1 MNTTVENIQESRSLL
16 KEFYDDLDSYQL
28 LFEEEIMEELP
39 STNNDVIDNS
49 IIDDLIEL
57 KEKFENYRSSSKNED
72 FSEGEETA
80 FLSAS
85 EQVARLIKKFR
96 KDYYG

>member
-1 MNTTVENIQESRSLL
+1 MNTMVENIQESRSLL

-28 LFEEEIMEELP
+28 LFEEEIKIDVPIEE
-39 STNNDVIDNS
+39 DVVDPS
-49 IIDDLIEL
+49 IIDDLIDL
-57 KEKFENYRSSSKNED
+57 KEKFENYRSASDNSD
-72 FSEGEETA
+72 FSEGEEFA